1 MKTRYVILFIFILL
15 STKLTVAQK
24 AGADSMQNASP
35 RPFVYR
41 LDVKNSKL
49 LWKAK
54 KVNGGHNGY
63 VLFRSG
69 EIKTLTP
76 GKYDSG
82 DFNIHM
88 NSIVVVDQLMPKENR
103 EVEGVVKAGNFF
115 AVALYPMA
123 RMRVKTIAPTG
134 KVNQYKVSGDLT
146 IKGVT
151 KPLEFLAMF
160 TRSGKTLNTVAD
172 FKIDRTKW
180 GINYKSASF
189 FGDLKDELI
198 ADDIEIS
205 LRMHF
210 VIPEGC

>member
-1 MKTRYVILFIFILL
+1 MKTRNLILIIFILI
-15 STKLTVAQK
+15 SAKQTMGQK
-24 AGADSMQNASP
+24 AETDSVFNDTPQQ
-35 RPFVYR
+35 FIYK

-49 LWKAK
+49 MWKAK

-69 EIKTLTP
+69 EIKTLSP

-88 NSIVVVDQLMPKENR
+88 NSIVVVDQLMPKDNR
-103 EVEGVVKAGNFF
+103 EVEGVVKANNFF

-123 RMRVKTIAPTG
+123 RMRVVTIVPTG
-134 KVNQYKVSGDLT
+134 KLNQYKVTGDLT
-146 IKGVT
+146 VKGVT
-151 KPLEFLAMF
+151 KPLVFLAMF
-160 TRSGKTLNTVAD
+160 TRSGKTLSAVAD

-180 GINYKSASF
+180 GINYKSGSF

-198 ADDIEIS
+198 EDDIDITLKMMFS
-205 LRMHF
+205 
-210 VIPEGC
+210 IPEGC

>member
-1 MKTRYVILFIFILL
+1 MKTRYVFLFIFIMM
-15 STKLTVAQK
+15 SVKPAVAQK
-24 AGADSMQNASP
+24 ATGDSVRNAAP
-35 RPFVYR
+35 QPFVYR

-54 KVNGGHNGY
+54 KVNGGHNGF

-69 EIKTLTP
+69 EIKTLSP
-76 GKYDSG
+76 GKYESG
-82 DFNIHM
+82 DFYIHM
-88 NSIVVVDQLMPKENR
+88 NSIVVVDQLMPKDNR

-115 AVALYPMA
+115 AVSLYPMA
-123 RMRVKTIAPTG
+123 RMRVTTIKPTG
-134 KVNQYKVSGDLT
+134 KVNQYKVTGDLT

-160 TRSGKTLNTVAD
+160 NRSGKTLSAIAD

-205 LRMHF
+205 LRMFF

>member
-1 MKTRYVILFIFILL
+1 MKTRYVILVIFILL
-15 STKLTVAQK
+15 SAKETIAQK
-24 AGADSMQNASP
+24 STADSVRSAAPQ
-35 RPFVYR
+35 PFVYR

-49 LWKAK
+49 FWKAK

-69 EIKTLTP
+69 EIKTLSP
-76 GKYDSG
+76 GKYESG

-103 EVEGVVKAGNFF
+103 EVEGVVKANNFF

-123 RMRVKTIAPTG
+123 RMRVGNIVPTG
-134 KVNQYKVSGDLT
+134 KLNQYKVRGDLT
-146 IKGVT
+146 VKGVT

-160 TRSGKTLNTVAD
+160 IRSGKTLSAVAD

-180 GINYKSASF
+180 GINYKSGSF
-189 FGDLKDELI
+189 FTDLKDELI
-198 ADDIEIS
+198 EDDIEIS
-205 LRMHF
+205 LKMF
-210 VIPEGC
+210 FSIPDGC